1 MQLNQSSIPV
11 WSMSLI
17 NKDMEYGR
25 RINWSLDTAM
35 EMVDFQQQRIEAMEL
50 EIQRLNNLIKMIE
63 DEKEICVPVQ

>member
-1 MQLNQSSIPV
+1 
-11 WSMSLI
+11 MSLI

-35 EMVDFQQQRIEAMEL
+35 EMVEFQQHRIEAMEL

>member
-1 MQLNQSSIPV
+1 MV
-11 WSMSLI
+11 
-17 NKDMEYGR
+17 YGR

-35 EMVDFQQQRIEAMEL
+35 EMVEFQQHRIEAMEL